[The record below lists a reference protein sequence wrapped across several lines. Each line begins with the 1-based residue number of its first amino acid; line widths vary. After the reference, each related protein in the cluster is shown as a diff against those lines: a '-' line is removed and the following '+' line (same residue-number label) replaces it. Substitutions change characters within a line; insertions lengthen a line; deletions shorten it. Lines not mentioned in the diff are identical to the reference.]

1 MWAQFS
7 TCVARIRRVLCWTI
21 CKEIFKKY
29 WSYAWKNPQNYKKR
43 MADTVYVDVS
53 AKIEDWAHDSV
64 IAIAND
70 QALAL
75 LIQANT
81 KTAAARLVADGD
93 PVQFTLLALFT
104 CLAIRTYPGSAQRI
118 VIDQD
123 YSGEAAAR
131 IIRRKLT
138 ALLRREDPNFK
149 GKRMNIKSVK
159 GSQADRLARAA
170 YKKRAPVNGEITLA
184 DVISVMGK

>member
-1 MWAQFS
+1 
-7 TCVARIRRVLCWTI
+7 
-21 CKEIFKKY
+21 
-29 WSYAWKNPQNYKKR
+29 

-53 AKIEDWAHDSV
+53 AKIEDWAHDSF

-70 QALAL
+70 QAFVL
-75 LIQANT
+75 LIKAST
-81 KTAAARLVADGD
+81 KIAAAGLVADGD
-93 PVQFTLLALFT
+93 PVQFTLLAIFT
-104 CLAIRTYPGSAQRI
+104 FLAVRTYSGSTQRI

-123 YSGEAAAR
+123 YSGEAAAH

-149 GKRMNIKSVK
+149 GKRMSIKNVK

-170 YKKRAPVNGEITLA
+170 YKKRIPVNGEITLA